1 METREIKKYLEA
13 HGVPQDQTDEL
24 AQKLANTNPVIY
36 GAFTACVKE
45 GATPDLCIEGYT
57 CKGLMKELGLSIT
70 GALLTMDWLLREP
83 EEAKQAIK
91 EGIK

>member
-45 GATPDLCIEGYT
+45 GATPDLSIEGYT

-70 GALLTMDWLLREP
+70 
-83 EEAKQAIK
+83 
-91 EGIK
+91 

>member
-24 AQKLANTNPVIY
+24 ARKLAKTNPVIY
-36 GAFTACVKE
+36 GAFMTCVKG
-45 GATPDLCIEGYT
+45 GATPNLCIEGYT

-70 GALLTMDWLLREP
+70 GALLTMDWLIREP
-83 EEAKQAIK
+83 ENAKKAIG

>member
-1 METREIKKYLEA
+1 METKEIRKYLEA
-13 HGVPQDQTDEL
+13 QGVPKDQTEEL
-24 AQKLANTNPVIY
+24 AQKLAETNHMIY
-36 GAFTACVKE
+36 GAFMTCIKE
-45 GATPDLCIEGYT
+45 GTTPDLCIEGYT